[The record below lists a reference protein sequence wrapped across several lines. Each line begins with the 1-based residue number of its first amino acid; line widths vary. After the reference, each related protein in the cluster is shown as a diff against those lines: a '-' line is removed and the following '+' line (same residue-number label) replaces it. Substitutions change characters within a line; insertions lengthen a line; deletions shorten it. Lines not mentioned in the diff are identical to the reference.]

1 MFPFNT
7 DVMPQ
12 FAEFRKFVRRDV
24 PLAMYTWFQLG
35 GPAEYF
41 AEPETEAELL
51 ALLKQSRKENVPV
64 HVLGVGSNVLAPDE
78 GLPGVVVSLSAPAFG
93 GIELNGNRVVAGGGV
108 RLGRVITRAVTEG
121 LAGIENLI
129 GIPGSVGGAVC
140 SNAASGGDDLGQR
153 VEKVK
158 VATLDGNVI
167 EIPKSEITFGYRS
180 SSLDD
185 VVILSATL
193 KLEPGDPVELSKRM
207 QQLWIVRKSQQP
219 MSGQCSGYV
228 FKNPRT
234 GGSAEELIELAG
246 LKGTRI
252 GGAALNERNP
262 CFVVVE
268 PECTAGDVK
277 RLIQLVQDQVR
288 DRTEIELE
296 PAVDIW

>member
-1 MFPFNT
+1 MA
-7 DVMPQ
+7 Q

-41 AEPETEAELL
+41 AEPETEEELL
-51 ALLKQSRKENVPV
+51 TLLKQSREENVPV

-78 GLPGVVVSLSAPAFG
+78 GVSGVVILLSAPAFG
-93 GIELNGNRVVAGGGV
+93 NIESSGQRIVAGGGV
-108 RLGRVITRAVTEG
+108 RLGRVITKAATEG

-140 SNAASGGDDLGQR
+140 GNAGSGGGDLGQW
-153 VEKVK
+153 VEKVR
-158 VATLDGNVI
+158 VANLDGTVT
-167 EIPKSEITFGYRS
+167 EIPKDEISFGYRS

-185 VVILSATL
+185 VVLLSATL
-193 KLEPGDPVELSKRM
+193 KLDKDDPVELAKRM
-207 QQLWIVRKSQQP
+207 QKLWIVRKAKQP

-234 GGSAEELIELAG
+234 GGSAQELIEQVG

-252 GGAALNERNP
+252 GGAAINERNP

-268 PECTAGDVK
+268 PECTANDVK
-277 RLIQLVQDQVR
+277 RLIQMVR
-288 DRTEIELE
+288 DMVRERTEIDLE